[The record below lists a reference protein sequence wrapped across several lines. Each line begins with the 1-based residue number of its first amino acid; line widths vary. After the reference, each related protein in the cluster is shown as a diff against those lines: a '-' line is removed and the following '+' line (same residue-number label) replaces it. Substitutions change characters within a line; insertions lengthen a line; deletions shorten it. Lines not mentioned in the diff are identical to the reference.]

1 MTSQASRFNQNRTRK
16 KPFLEDVDGAGGAP
30 FSFVLPV
37 SLGVYQDQGH
47 ISSFS
52 ICHSPLLTLPGSHD
66 WTLVTRQRP
75 CAKQDRATLCGRC
88 GSAPPPPRTA
98 QALLASFGLYP
109 CHTSGRSAVGGLR
122 SVHSAPAT
130 HGHHTLPCAR
140 CISPTDTLCWDT
152 GQMLHFQ
159 PLSPSVS
166 PHAEFSLFAFQSRL

>member
-1 MTSQASRFNQNRTRK
+1 MPPSLLCSLSLWVCTKIKVTSLHSASVTLHCSPCQALMTGHLSLDRGLVQSRTGPRCAAA
-16 KPFLEDVDGAGGAP
+16 VA
-30 FSFVLPV
+30 
-37 SLGVYQDQGH
+37 
-47 ISSFS
+47 
-52 ICHSPLLTLPGSHD
+52 
-66 WTLVTRQRP
+66 QRP
-75 CAKQDRATLCGRC
+75 HPHAQQ
-88 GSAPPPPRTA
+88 

-122 SVHSAPAT
+122 SVRSAPAT